1 MNLLEPAVVGTLAD
15 TVDQDKGCFF
25 VGLKLIVALSPP
37 AFTTGIRGKTEVK
50 GGRSGIVDLS
60 RKVIGGQCD
69 RTTADVFQGDNHL
82 DHMDDAIFIGAKD
95 RAARL
100 AAYIANAIY
109 GAGNFNI
116 FAAAAGGQGAV
127 SPAASSA
134 APESLRNARLE
145 RFFMFS
151 TSCPKTRAFCT
162 VYHG

>member
-100 AAYIANAIY
+100 AAHIANAIY
-109 GAGNFNI
+109 GAGNLNI
-116 FAAAAGGQGAV
+116 FAAAAGGQGAGE
-127 SPAASSA
+127 PCRKQCCAGKLKECAS
-134 APESLRNARLE
+134 
-145 RFFMFS
+145 
-151 TSCPKTRAFCT
+151 
-162 VYHG
+162 